1 MLNLAIARIV
11 EFCTRHVW
19 PIIVASL
26 ILAVA
31 GGVYTARHFA
41 INADVTRLISSELPW
56 RQRELAYEAAFTHG
70 AEPIVAVVQAPTP
83 ELASGAPRGPVNRAA
98 PGNPLV

>member
-1 MLNLAIARIV
+1 MLNVAIARIV

-31 GGVYTARHFA
+31 GGGYPARPFA
-41 INADVTRLISSELPW
+41 INSDGARPISFELPW
-56 RQRELAYEAAFTHG
+56 RQREVAYEAAFSHG
-70 AEPIVAVVQAPTP
+70 TELIVAVVQAPTP
-83 ELASGAPRGPVNRAA
+83 ELASGAARA
-98 PGNPLV
+98 LVDRLTPDTAL